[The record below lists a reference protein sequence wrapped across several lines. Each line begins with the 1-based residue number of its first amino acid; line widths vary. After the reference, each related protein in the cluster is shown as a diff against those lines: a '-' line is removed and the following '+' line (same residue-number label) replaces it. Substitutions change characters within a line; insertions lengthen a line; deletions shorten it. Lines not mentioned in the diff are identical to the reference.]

1 MQLRGLIR
9 PKGLWPIGLFR
20 APPAHVLHAAQGS
33 RPLPADV
40 AGDFNDTAPDPA
52 EADAYYCARY
62 RFAGETVT
70 AAPEELFVLTQPSPA
85 WRHERDGLSWLKH
98 FCAAPR
104 RLHVF
109 YLARL
114 MDGWMTASSPTRNM
128 RAESERLNNL
138 AATLSLLGRDCGAR
152 EQAIFKYALEMQCAR
167 LLQLKP
173 HSPEE
178 SMEQAASLLGLARCD
193 DCFGRLAEGA
203 WKQLAAS
210 LPHLVMADGSDI
222 WRDANRA
229 MQLAG
234 TLAKLLEGNVR
245 DVAPPAV
252 MVARDRLFSHLAMFR
267 LAPGLWSSTIS
278 ADVPAHLEAL
288 FEGIH
293 PISHAALGGRT
304 LLQQAETRILAHW
317 GEDFRETYVEIAH
330 MGKPVLLVHQAK
342 DAPPADPQ
350 PPRHEAGSG
359 EGELLCASWVGKET
373 SLAKTFYLSAGGKDM
388 RFEERWKGG
397 RGSSGIVIRLQA
409 NCKILRM
416 QDGFGANIYLPDGSG
431 WQLKV
436 RGASISREGTGN
448 SLWISGPESE
458 TGCIQW
464 ALKKHPSSRPRGGRS
479 QKQTEQDSELPF

>member
-20 APPAHVLHAAQGS
+20 APPAHVLHAAQGMRS
-33 RPLPADV
+33 LSADV
-40 AGDFNDTAPDPA
+40 AEDLNDTAPDA
-52 EADAYYCARY
+52 SEADAYYCARF

-70 AAPEELFVLTQPSPA
+70 AAPEELFVLTQPSAA
-85 WRHERDGLSWLKH
+85 WRHERDGLAWLKH

-114 MDGWMTASSPTRNM
+114 MDGWMTAASPTRNAH
-128 RAESERLNNL
+128 AESERLNNL
-138 AATLSLLGRDCGAR
+138 AATLPLLSVSCGAR
-152 EQAIFKYALEMQCAR
+152 EKAIFANVLEMQCAR

-178 SMEQAASLLGLARCD
+178 SVKQAASLLGLARREAR
-193 DCFGRLAEGA
+193 FRRVAEGA

-210 LPHLVMADGSDI
+210 LPQLIMVDGSDI

-229 MQLAG
+229 MGLADII
-234 TLAKLLEGNVR
+234 AKLLQDDASGAV
-245 DVAPPAV
+245 PPPV
-252 MVARDRLFSHLAMFR
+252 MVARDRLFSYLAMFR
-267 LAPGLWSSTIS
+267 LAPGLWSSAVS
-278 ADVPAHLEAL
+278 DDVPAHLETL
-288 FEGIH
+288 FDGIH
-293 PISHAALGGRT
+293 PVGHTSSGGRT
-304 LLQQAETRILAHW
+304 LMQQAETRILTHW
-317 GEDFRETYVEIAH
+317 GEDFRDAYIEIAH

-342 DAPPADPQ
+342 DAPSADPQ

-359 EGELLCASWVGKET
+359 EGELLCASWVSPET
-373 SLAKTFYLSAGGKDM
+373 RLDKTFYLSAGGKDM
-388 RFEERWKGG
+388 RFEECWKGG
-397 RGSSGIVIRLQA
+397 RGSAGIVIRLQP

-416 QDGFGANIYLPDGSG
+416 QDGQGANIHLPDGSG

-436 RGASISREGTGN
+436 RGASISREGAGN

-458 TGCIQW
+458 EGCIQW

-479 QKQTEQDSELPF
+479 QKRTEQDSELPF

>member
-1 MQLRGLIR
+1 MAEG
-9 PKGLWPIGLFR
+9 
-20 APPAHVLHAAQGS
+20 V
-33 RPLPADV
+33 
-40 AGDFNDTAPDPA
+40 NDTTPDA
-52 EADAYYCARY
+52 SEADAYYCARY

-70 AAPEELFVLTQPSPA
+70 AAPEELFVLTRPSPA

-114 MDGWMTASSPTRNM
+114 MDGWMTASSPTRNIH
-128 RAESERLNNL
+128 AESERLDNL
-138 AATLSLLGRDCGAR
+138 AATLPLLGRDCGAR
-152 EQAIFKYALEMQCAR
+152 EQAIFRNALEMQCAR
-167 LLQLKP
+167 LLQTKS
-173 HSPEE
+173 HGPEE
-178 SMEQAASLLGLARCD
+178 SVAQAASLLGLARRD
-193 DCFGRLAEGA
+193 DRFGRLTEGA

-210 LPHLVMADGSDI
+210 LPQLIMADGSDI
-222 WRDANRA
+222 WRDADRA
-229 MQLAG
+229 MKLADA
-234 TLAKLLEGNVR
+234 LAKLLEG
-245 DVAPPAV
+245 DVGGAVPPAV
-252 MVARDRLFSHLAMFR
+252 MVARDKLLAYLAMFR
-267 LAPGLWSSTIS
+267 LGPGLWSSAVS
-278 ADVPAHLEAL
+278 GDVPAHLEAF

-293 PISHAALGGRT
+293 PISHAAFGGRT

-330 MGKPVLLVHQAK
+330 MGKPVLLIHQAK

-359 EGELLCASWVGKET
+359 EGELLCASWVSEET
-373 SLAKTFYLSAGGKDM
+373 SLGKTFYLSAGGKDM
-388 RFEERWKGG
+388 RFEECWKDG
-397 RGSSGIVIRLQA
+397 RGSAGIVIRLQP

-416 QDGFGANIYLPDGSG
+416 QDGLGANIYLPDGSG

-448 SLWISGPESE
+448 GLWISGPKSE
-458 TGCIQW
+458 VGCIQW

-479 QKQTEQDSELPF
+479 QKRTEQDSELPF